1 MRFRRSHASAARRA
15 IRKAKPFALLVV
27 VLLLVGCGHR
37 GGELTAPVEGWRSS
51 TPEEQGIDS
60 RPLLAM
66 LQEIQEQ
73 DLRIDGVIVVRNG
86 YLVMEAYFPPYTGEH
101 RHIIYSA
108 TKGISALLA
117 GLAIEDGLILDEK
130 VKVLDLLPMKGEEI
144 ENLDDWKRQLAL
156 EDLLTMTDGFE
167 WQDWPYG
174 IRAEGDFSRLLAS
187 SDGVRYILDK
197 PIVQEPGTHFNYN
210 SGASHLLTA
219 IVQEVTGETALE
231 YANARL
237 FQPLGIHDAG
247 WSAYQGI
254 NNGGSELFLRPREM
268 AKVGFLMLNEGRWE
282 GQQILPADW
291 VEASLQQ
298 YIKTDVEFIEE
309 EYGYQWYTKTFA
321 GHKVHSAEGLGGNFT
336 FIVPDLE
343 LVVAFAGG
351 LMGREMAAPYRFL
364 EESVIPAVKS
374 DTPLPPN
381 PAYIQTLNTLA
392 AGLPATAQE
401 LPEFA
406 RQVSGSTFEV
416 RDEENVLG
424 IEQLSITFPQ
434 GNEARMKIVY
444 SGTGVDADWGM
455 DIVFRRD
462 DVLEEERELQM
473 AIGLDGRFRT
483 VIVDHD
489 EVGKVPFSA
498 KGRWQDDRTLVL
510 TVLSA
515 WAIPETWT
523 LEFDDDDSA
532 TLVIETPFLQ
542 TEVFLH

>member
-1 MRFRRSHASAARRA
+1 
-15 IRKAKPFALLVV
+15 
-27 VLLLVGCGHR
+27 
-37 GGELTAPVEGWRSS
+37 
-51 TPEEQGIDS
+51 
-60 RPLLAM
+60 M

-73 DLRIDGVIVVRNG
+73 DLRIDGMIVVRNG
-86 YLVMEAYFPPYTGEH
+86 YLVMEAYFPPYTAEH

-291 VEASLQQ
+291 VEASMQQ
-298 YIKTDVEFIEE
+298 YIKTDVEFMEE
-309 EYGYQWYTKTFA
+309 EYGYQWYTKYFA
-321 GHKVHSAEGLGGNFT
+321 GHKVHSAEGLGGNFL
-336 FIVPDLE
+336 FVVPELD
-343 LVVAFAGG
+343 LVVVFTGG
-351 LMGREMAAPYRFL
+351 LTGREMAIPYRFL
-364 EESVIPAVKS
+364 EEAVIPAATS
-374 DTPLPPN
+374 TSRLPPN
-381 PAYIQTLNTLA
+381 PDLAQTLDRLA
-392 AGLPATAQE
+392 AGREGAKEAAEE
-401 LPEFA
+401 LPELA
-406 RQVSGSTFEV
+406 GAVSGSTFEV

-510 TVLSA
+510 MVLSA

>member
-1 MRFRRSHASAARRA
+1 MR
-15 IRKAKPFALLVV
+15 AKSYAALLVV
-27 VLLLVGCGHR
+27 LLVFGCGQR
-37 GGELTAPVEGWRSS
+37 EEDLAAPVEGWRTS

-66 LQEIQEQ
+66 LQEIQEK

-86 YLVMEAYFPPYTGEH
+86 HLVMEAYFPPYEREH
-101 RHIIYSA
+101 RHNIYSA
-108 TKGISALLA
+108 TKGISALLV
-117 GLAIEDGLILDEK
+117 GLAIEDGLISDKRAKVIDLMSLEGEK
-130 VKVLDLLPMKGEEI
+130 L

-156 EDLLTMTDGFE
+156 VDLLTMTDGFE

-187 SDGVRYILDK
+187 SDGVRYVLDK

-219 IVQEVTGETALE
+219 IVQEVTGKTALE
-231 YANARL
+231 YANERL
-237 FQPLGIHDAG
+237 FHPLGIDDAG

-268 AKVGFLMLNEGRWE
+268 AKVGYLMLNEGRRGDE
-282 GQQILPADW
+282 QILPGEW
-291 VEASLQQ
+291 IEASMQQ
-298 YIKTDVEFIEE
+298 YIETDVEFLEE
-309 EYGYQWYTKTFA
+309 EYGYQWYTKHFA

-336 FIVPDLE
+336 FVVPDLD
-343 LVVAFAGG
+343 LVVLFAGG
-351 LMGREMAAPYRFL
+351 LMGRDMATPYRFL
-364 EESVIPAVKS
+364 EETVIPAVVS

-381 PAYIQTLNTLA
+381 PGLAKTLDTVT

-401 LPEFA
+401 LPELA
-406 RQVSGSTFEV
+406 QQVSGSTFEAK
-416 RDEENVLG
+416 DGDNVLG
-424 IEQLSITFPQ
+424 IEQLSITFPRDD
-434 GNEARMKIVY
+434 EALMTIAY

-462 DVLEEERELQM
+462 DVSEEREELQV
-473 AIGLDGRFRT
+473 AIGLDGRYRT
-483 VIVDHD
+483 VMVDHD
-489 EVGKVPFSA
+489 EIGEVPFSA
-498 KGRWQDDRTLVL
+498 KGHWEGDRTLVL

-523 LEFDDDDSA
+523 LSFYDADSA
-532 TLVIETPFLQ
+532 TLAIETPFLQ
-542 TEVFLH
+542 TTIPLH